1 MSQETVKMQTLLNE
15 VGKTAVILGVDKLTQ
30 HLVNIQKAEINLDEK
45 KVDLATQIIEGTCQ
59 VFEITKR
66 HFFSDARKM
75 HRRIANGTVAYI
87 LVKYFGFESVDVSF
101 ILKKSETMISV
112 VRKEI
117 ANLDPSHP
125 YDKKIL
131 SKIEEV
137 EKKIKPLLNEP
148 RNL

>member
-1 MSQETVKMQTLLNE
+1 MSQDNLKMQTLLNE

-30 HLVNIQKAEINLDEK
+30 HLVNIQKAEVNLDEQ
-45 KVDLATQIIEGTCQ
+45 KVNLATRIIEETCL

-66 HFFSDARKM
+66 QFFSDARKM
-75 HRRIANGTVAYI
+75 HRRIANGAVAYI
-87 LVKYFGFESVDVSF
+87 LIKYFGFESVDVSF

-117 ANLDPSHP
+117 ANLDPTHP

-131 SKIEEV
+131 QKLQEV
-137 EKKIKPLLNEP
+137 EVKIKPILNEP